1 MKLTDIENHLRQFRI
16 GIAGAG
22 GIGSNCAMALARTGI
37 GELVIAD
44 NDFVEVSNLSRQYYF
59 IDQTGMSKCIAL
71 KNNLE
76 RANNKVRVTTCNIR
90 LDRENIPDIFS
101 GCSVIVEALDS
112 PEMKEMLI
120 EAVQTRMPGIPVVV
134 CSGMSGWGNN
144 ELIKCRKIDDTL
156 FICGDELTEADEEL
170 PPMAPR
176 VGIVANMQANV
187 VVEILMNYRR

>member
-22 GIGSNCAMALARTGI
+22 GIGSNCAMALARCGV

-44 NDFVEVSNLSRQYYF
+44 NDYVEESNLSRQYYF
-59 IDQTGMSKCIAL
+59 TDQTGMSKCKAI

-76 RANNKVRVTTCNIR
+76 RANNKVSVTTCHIQ
-90 LDRENIPDIFS
+90 LDKKNIPDIFA
-101 GCSVIVEALDS
+101 GCNAIVEALDR

-156 FICGDELTEADEEL
+156 FICGDELTEADEDL

-187 VVEILMNYRR
+187 VVEILMKLKR